1 MKELRIVLLCL
12 CVANCISCH
21 SKQMKQANQN
31 TSQLNQE
38 DISAVFNNRLI
49 INSISPNHMDV
60 TDSDYSI
67 NKLALFADN
76 ALENIHDGHWIKDTT
91 DGRLVYDK
99 FIYGQSYV
107 EVSHKWGIIYALI
120 KDRQPGMLQDKIH
133 IGDTRE
139 KIFQNYYGLYSPE
152 LNDIDTI
159 TFSGPMSGLY
169 INLIFSK
176 NELKCFEYN
185 NRPD

>member
-91 DGRLVYDK
+91 DGRLVSDK
-99 FIYGQSYV
+99 RQATRHVAGQN
-107 EVSHKWGIIYALI
+107 SHRGH
-120 KDRQPGMLQDKIH
+120 QG
-133 IGDTRE
+133 E
-139 KIFQNYYGLYSPE
+139 
-152 LNDIDTI
+152 DI
-159 TFSGPMSGLY
+159 
-169 INLIFSK
+169 SK
-176 NELKCFEYN
+176 LLRFVFA
-185 NRPD
+185 